1 MFIDKC
7 CFTYSF
13 SAKFYHDGSLYRN
26 FLLILYRLMMKNINR
41 NEMDLQTNPQIRRY
55 DLASIFALY

>member
-13 SAKFYHDGSLYRN
+13 FAKIYHEGSLYRN
-26 FLLILYRLMMKNINR
+26 FLLILHIIMLKNINR
-41 NEMDLQTNPQIRRY
+41 NETN
-55 DLASIFALY
+55 L

>member
-13 SAKFYHDGSLYRN
+13 SAKIYHEGSLYRN
-26 FLLILYRLMMKNINR
+26 FLLILPIVMVISINL
-41 NEMDLQTNPQIRRY
+41 NETDLQ
-55 DLASIFALY
+55 A

>member
-26 FLLILYRLMMKNINR
+26 FLLILHIIMLKNINR
-41 NEMDLQTNPQIRRY
+41 NETDL
-55 DLASIFALY
+55 

>member
-13 SAKFYHDGSLYRN
+13 SAKFCHDGSLYRN
-26 FLLILYRLMMKNINR
+26 FLLILHIIMLKNINR
-41 NEMDLQTNPQIRRY
+41 NEMDL
-55 DLASIFALY
+55 